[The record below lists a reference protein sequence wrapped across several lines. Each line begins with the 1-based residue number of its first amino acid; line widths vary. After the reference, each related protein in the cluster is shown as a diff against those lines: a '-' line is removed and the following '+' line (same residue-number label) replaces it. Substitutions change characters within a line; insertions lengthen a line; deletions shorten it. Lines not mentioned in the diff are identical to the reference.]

1 MDYGSGLLRAFL
13 NQLGT
18 LLKGVGH
25 GLLEKAENGSERLG
39 LTVSTAIL
47 INVWIRYLKTSFKSL
62 LIEKLY
68 VDQTSITPGRMNGSI
83 DENGQFLI
91 SNCRCF
97 ASAPGAEVTYL

>member
-1 MDYGSGLLRAFL
+1 M
-13 NQLGT
+13 
-18 LLKGVGH
+18 GH

-62 LIEKLY
+62 LIEQLY

-83 DENGQFLI
+83 DENGQILI
-91 SNCRCF
+91 PNCRYF
-97 ASAPGAEVTYL
+97 ASATSSEAIYL